1 MTEKANPS
9 INRPAEAFKTAGAI
23 AYGGS
28 DEGFISPANSPTEI
42 SVQDGGIDESQLNA
56 FDETSSA
63 SSLDVTID
71 GGEAFVFGSWIAI
84 DTSTTVS
91 LTASTAGQTVSVGW
105 NKNGADDVIV
115 GLDAAFSSASGDAD
129 QKIPLF
135 TFDTDGSGVTNVVD
149 ERSFD
154 QISADSIEQGAGSG
168 LDADT
173 VDGLEASAIGFTDEQ
188 AQDAVGSIA
197 EGGDKV
203 TVTYDDGANTLTVDT
218 AALDEE
224 EVEDAVN
231 SLIDGGNAIATSYDD
246 VNDTLSIDVT
256 ESDIALANLTG
267 DTDGVSEGATNLY
280 FTDERAQ
287 DAVGTILGVN
297 LSYDD
302 ANNTITIVQGSGSGL
317 DADTVDGVEASE
329 LGSDVSDDGTT
340 VTNSST
346 DLNFT
351 DNITASDDGDGTS
364 TIAVDDAFV
373 LNDGDTMSG
382 DLSFEDDIRTLFGS
396 DSDFSIQYVSTD
408 NELKII
414 DETNGVVK
422 MVFDKNGDVFIP
434 NGDLDLGG
442 TNTVTNL
449 SEPVN
454 NTDVATKEFTES
466 VAQGLTLKDSV
477 RVSNHDTNID
487 LSSTTDPNP
496 IDGLTLNDGDRIL
509 LKHQTDLTENGIY
522 DAVTATDPTTW
533 VRSSDFDEDA
543 EVVQGAFTFVRGGTH
558 ANESYV
564 VITADPITV
573 GTDNIEFAQFA
584 AAGQLSGGQN
594 VAVSGD
600 VIDVSPQGA
609 GSGLDADT
617 LDGIEAADLGS
628 DVSNNGT
635 TVTNSSTD
643 LNFTDNIA
651 ASDDGDGT
659 STIAV
664 EQGSG
669 SGLDA
674 DTVDGVQASA
684 LQSDRS
690 NIEQTI
696 KFGAAGA
703 TTTSSTFV
711 TITDSDIAFDP
722 SNYQDDNGNL
732 EIKIVAHLSH
742 SDFGTVFLRM
752 FRQNAGTAVAGTE
765 VSHSPTTTGKGAFGF
780 AESPFI
786 DFSNESGF
794 ESYQLQLRSDD
805 GLLCEYNSVL
815 LQMRT

>member
-28 DEGFISPANSPTEI
+28 DEGFISPANQPTEI

-84 DTSTTVS
+84 DTSTSVS
-91 LTASTAGQTVSVGW
+91 LAASTSGQTVSVGW

-173 VDGLEASAIGFTDEQ
+173 VDGLEASEIEFTDER
-188 AQDAVGSIA
+188 AQDAVGSITQ
-197 EGGDKV
+197 GGDKV
-203 TVTYDDGANTLTVDT
+203 TATYDDVSNTLTIDT

-246 VNDTLSIDVT
+246 ANDTLSIDVT

-302 ANNTITIVQGSGSGL
+302 ANNTISIVQGSGSGL
-317 DADTVDGVEASE
+317 DADTVDGVEASD
-329 LGSDVSDDGTT
+329 LGSDVSDDGAT
-340 VTNSST
+340 VTSSST

-382 DLSFEDDIRTLFGS
+382 DLDMGATS
-396 DSDFSIQYVSTD
+396 
-408 NELKII
+408 
-414 DETNGVVK
+414 
-422 MVFDKNGDVFIP
+422 
-434 NGDLDLGG
+434 
-442 TNTVTNL
+442 TVTNL
-449 SEPVN
+449 DDPSN
-454 NTDVATKEFTES
+454 NTDAATKEFVES

-533 VRSSDFDEDA
+533 VRSPDFDEDA

-564 VITADPITV
+564 VITPDPITV
-573 GTDNIEFAQFA
+573 GTDDIEFAQFS

-594 VAVSGD
+594 VTVSGD
-600 VIDVSPQGA
+600 VIDVSPQGS

-617 LDGIEAADLGS
+617 LDGLEAGAFVEDSGDTMTGDLDMG
-628 DVSNNGT
+628 GT
-635 TVTNSSTD
+635 NTVTN
-643 LNFTDNIA
+643 LEIP
-651 ASDDGDGT
+651 
-659 STIAV
+659 
-664 EQGSG
+664 
-669 SGLDA
+669 
-674 DTVDGVQASA
+674 TVDTDAARKTDIDTAEEQA
-684 LQSDRS
+684 L
-690 NIEQTI
+690 
-696 KFGAAGA
+696 
-703 TTTSSTFV
+703 
-711 TITDSDIAFDP
+711 AFD
-722 SNYQDDNGNL
+722 
-732 EIKIVAHLSH
+732 
-742 SDFGTVFLRM
+742 
-752 FRQNAGTAVAGTE
+752 
-765 VSHSPTTTGKGAFGF
+765 
-780 AESPFI
+780 FI
-786 DFSNESGF
+786 G
-794 ESYQLQLRSDD
+794 
-805 GLLCEYNSVL
+805 V
-815 LQMRT
+815 